1 MTDCLAVTTEVREVY
16 LPAAGVAVTLISQP
30 AVAARWSQASVLPGM
45 SVGALAGH
53 LALSVLQVEWFL
65 DGAITGGPLTS
76 AVTYYG
82 RLQGTTVA
90 GSSLNVG
97 VRQRSESTAQQGPT
111 TVAEEV
117 RRVLNRLGDRLT
129 HEPKGRRV
137 AVLHPPGE
145 EMLLEEYLKTRCVE
159 LAVHT
164 EDLALSIDA
173 AHRAPEEA
181 VTIAVELLVAAAKQ
195 RHGDREVLHALT
207 RRERD
212 TFDSLRVL

>member
-1 MTDCLAVTTEVREVY
+1 M
-16 LPAAGVAVTLISQP
+16 
-30 AVAARWSQASVLPGM
+30 
-45 SVGALAGH
+45 
-53 LALSVLQVEWFL
+53 
-65 DGAITGGPLTS
+65 
-76 AVTYYG
+76 
-82 RLQGTTVA
+82 
-90 GSSLNVG
+90 
-97 VRQRSESTAQQGPT
+97 
-111 TVAEEV
+111 
-117 RRVLNRLGDRLT
+117 LNRLGDRLT

-137 AVLHPPGE
+137 AVLHRPGE

-159 LAVHT
+159 FAVHT

-173 AHRAPEEA
+173 AHRAPEQA